1 MADYTGMDF
10 DMLMH
15 LDCITFKMLFRDAY
29 INKMRKSEEGREYL
43 EDCWLMKQTEPDRKK
58 LRREFK
64 DA

>member
-29 INKMRKSEEGREYL
+29 INKMRKSEECREYL
-43 EDCWLMKQTEPDRKK
+43 ENCWLMKQTEPDRKK